1 MSAIVSKAI
10 TKRGPPAGDL
20 NFGIT
25 AMPTFCIRRSD
36 YAGNFDGGK
45 LRPQPGPCIRLL
57 LAFARVLAEP
67 FQFMLTEKRKIVSNQ
82 LNQQILFEIKN
93 IETFP
98 HDVGSNG

>member
-10 TKRGPPAGDL
+10 TKRGPRTVDL
-20 NFGIT
+20 NIGIT
-25 AMPTFCIRRSD
+25 VMPSFCIRRSD

-82 LNQQILFEIKN
+82 LNPTDSFRKQK
-93 IETFP
+93 
-98 HDVGSNG
+98 H